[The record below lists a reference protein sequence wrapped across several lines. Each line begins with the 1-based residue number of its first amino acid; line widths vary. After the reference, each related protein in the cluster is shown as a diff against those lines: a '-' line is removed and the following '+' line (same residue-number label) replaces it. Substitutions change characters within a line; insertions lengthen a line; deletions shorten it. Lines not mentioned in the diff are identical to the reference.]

1 MWLPFRLIVP
11 AERVVGEG
19 GGCSFLL
26 SICCRDECNSYP
38 IAGLMSFYVYNK
50 CCSCWT
56 LFWLMT
62 SGLALNDICIAFWL
76 VAVKHRFCDFTLLKV
91 VLWCFTALFQLLPPL
106 IFLHSMSGSLARKLW
121 TETWLCLSWDLCWV
135 TWGCHVLNFLEWISF
150 ACFYLS
156 AGPWQVL
163 SVLVCLF
170 ARPWHCYLLWAWF
183 AKS

>member
-26 SICCRDECNSYP
+26 YPLQRRVQQLSNCRAHVILCLEQMLLL
-38 IAGLMSFYVYNK
+38 LM
-50 CCSCWT
+50 

-91 VLWCFTALFQLLPPL
+91 VLWCFTALFQLLPPP

-150 ACFYLS
+150 ACFCLS